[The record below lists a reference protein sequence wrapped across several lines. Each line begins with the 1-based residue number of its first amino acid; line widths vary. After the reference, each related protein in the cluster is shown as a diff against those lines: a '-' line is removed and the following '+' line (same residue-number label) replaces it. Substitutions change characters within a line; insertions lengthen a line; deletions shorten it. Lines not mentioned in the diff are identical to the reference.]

1 MYYMGRKFEDKFFS
15 VAIKLGYPVL
25 SQKMD
30 EIGAAAI
37 RQESN
42 ISRKAQKNIVRHSS
56 EFLGKQLVVSEYFI
70 TELGQNNVPPTS
82 NSIIL
87 NDKNLF
93 LEKNFR

>member
-1 MYYMGRKFEDKFFS
+1 MYYMGRKFEDQFLS
-15 VAIKLGYPVL
+15 VAIKLDYPVL

-37 RQESN
+37 RQKSN
-42 ISRKAQKNIVRHSS
+42 ISRKAQKIIVRYSS
-56 EFLGKQLVVSEYFI
+56 EFLGKQLIVSEYFI

-93 LEKNFR
+93 LEKKP